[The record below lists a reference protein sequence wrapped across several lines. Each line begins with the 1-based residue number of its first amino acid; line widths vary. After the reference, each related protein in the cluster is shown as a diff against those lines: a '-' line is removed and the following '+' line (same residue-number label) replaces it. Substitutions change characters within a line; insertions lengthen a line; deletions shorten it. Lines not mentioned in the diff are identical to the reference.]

1 MEKHRHNL
9 ISLLLVA
16 IVLVGSWVASDRGR
30 LETTSDQQSVAS
42 RQPSVTSRQLPV
54 TASVVDSIMPAALP
68 PSVSAVS
75 ALVKDLSSGAELFT
89 SAPRKQWS
97 LASLVKL
104 MTAVVAIENWPEDQ
118 LLTVSRSAVATEGAA
133 GFLVAGKKYS
143 LAELLRSM
151 LVFSSN
157 DAAVAIAENHGKE
170 QFIIKMNAKAGELGM
185 QDTRFFDPS
194 GLSALNQS
202 TAEDLALLMKYIF
215 GNRPQILAIS
225 REAIEGATHPFSGQP
240 DFMGGKTG
248 FIDEAGG
255 NLISLFNYQGRP
267 MLIIILGSSQR
278 ADDTKILHDW
288 FFN

>member
-1 MEKHRHNL
+1 MGQHRHNL

-30 LETTSDQQSVAS
+30 LATPESVVQSPESEVVNQQTALVLDSIN
-42 RQPSVTSRQLPV
+42 PV
-54 TASVVDSIMPAALP
+54 TLP
-68 PSVSAVS
+68 PSVSAVA
-75 ALVKDLSSGAELFT
+75 ALVKDLSNGAELFT
-89 SAPRKQWS
+89 SAPEKQWS

-104 MTAVVAIENWPEDQ
+104 MTAVVAIENLADDQ

-157 DAAVAIAENHGKE
+157 DAAVVVAENYGKD
-170 QFIIKMNAKAGELGM
+170 QFIVKMNSKAVELGM
-185 QDTRFFDPS
+185 KNTRFFDPS

-202 TAEDLALLMKYIF
+202 TAEDLALLMRYIF
-215 GNRPQILAIS
+215 RDRPQILAIT
-225 REAIEGATHPFSGQP
+225 REAIDGATHPFAGQP

-278 ADDTKILHDW
+278 EADTKILHEW
-288 FFN
+288 FLN